1 MSFNTKFLIE
11 QGRKKLNIQDSSL
24 PKINQKI
31 LNLGQVH
38 NQINVINFN
47 KNDLQQVIE
56 IYQKQSFERN
66 KDELSFLL
74 QKLQKLPF
82 LKKTLRK
89 KGESFMIQALNSMS
103 LEYYNCNQELY
114 NLNQGNKQNFYI
126 LLNGSISFYVQ
137 NEQFFLEEMQE
148 EQKRVQTLKE
158 NLEQNNQQ
166 SAAANSNKV
175 FNVEVKQV
183 GQVLLKRK
191 ADGYVDKQREKEN
204 TQILQKQQ
212 NDLKLKN
219 GPGVNV
225 NDQSKVD
232 ENADKSNQKDLILK
246 EKLKELSVIQ
256 QNLAQKQAREFKEL
270 KVVSG
275 LTTVGEKKT
284 VQGDGNQDIQKIVV
298 KSPQVIVLMLKGEVF
313 RQLFSDMIESEE
325 KISSIS
331 FFLSI
336 PLFSNFRMREI
347 NYILQKTKIQVYKK
361 SQIIFNENDIA
372 EHFYIVKKGEFAVQK
387 EIQLKSHQMPDLYN
401 KKIIKHVEICSL
413 TEGQYFGLDELLEN
427 HIAQNQINYQVASSL
442 HQNIIKRVNSVK
454 CLQAESE
461 LFIIPY
467 DQFKKFINS
476 ETVVIDNDSLQQQA
490 NIRNEILAKKKL
502 EQEKQ
507 EMRVL
512 AIKKNIKKEQQK
524 YHQIQ
529 NEINLQ
535 QKEKNQTYYQKLLHD
550 SSSEISMPFLNN
562 QSISLK
568 TAFLK
573 KQTSFCNHLKEESN
587 NHPNQIFITS
597 DGQNIKHSQF
607 ILDKQQN
614 LTSKA
619 IQQGQV
625 DQIKNNFEQFNKNIS
640 IYNEN
645 MQKYVKAVTEFSDR
659 VTIEIPEKKN
669 NQNFINQNS
678 NVQQSNS
685 LTPKRGQSKLLIHQL
700 NYQLT
705 NPQQTRYKRSHTSN
719 FNQKDRGQ
727 TPEHIAANAHDVN
740 LIQQISPKNQKIKL
754 QQVESEN
761 DAKSS
766 SLTDVKKVN
775 RLFNYLNEIEC
786 KQNQR
791 HQSKNYSQIISDPM
805 EKDMQIID
813 NQQIAKCNQQQ
824 RKLNNKSK
832 QLQAI
837 SSYQQLYTEENKQ
850 FIEDLDEIKCGLN
863 KKDKTIQ
870 ILHSANNNQ
879 YQSRNQNL
887 RLSSINLQQQQD
899 QRQAKDS
906 FQNNYKLLNKSDGSI
921 NQHLTFR
928 DLEEKYQTN
937 VNQQEKKMILQNNTF
952 DKINTSIFR
961 DQKQKVKWQ
970 GESASIEQLLDEIN
984 QNYSKVPVKP
994 FIVSPSCAVK
1004 NTKRM
1009 IKKSR
1014 RGMQNVLGYI
1024 IEYQID
1030 NQTSNFYLESKQ
1042 LPQSS
1047 FNYKLNPPI
1056 KKMQDI

>member
-11 QGRKKLNIQDSSL
+11 QGRKKLNIQESSL

-31 LNLGQVH
+31 LNLGLVH
-38 NQINVINFN
+38 NQINAINFN
-47 KNDLQQVIE
+47 KSDLQQVIE
-56 IYQKQSFERN
+56 TYQKQSFERN
-66 KDELSFLL
+66 KDEMSFLL
-74 QKLQKLPF
+74 QKFQKLPF

-89 KGESFMIQALNSMS
+89 KGETFLIQALNQMQ

-114 NLNQGNKQNFYI
+114 NINQGNKQNFYI
-126 LLNGSISFYVQ
+126 LLNGSISLYVQ
-137 NEQFFLEEMQE
+137 NEQFYLEEMQE
-148 EQKRVQTLKE
+148 EQKRAQALKE
-158 NLEQNNQQ
+158 NQEQNNQQ
-166 SAAANSNKV
+166 SAPANNNKI

-183 GQVLLKRK
+183 GQAMLKKK
-191 ADGYVDKQREKEN
+191 AEVYVDKQREKEN
-204 TQILQKQQ
+204 TQIQQKQS
-212 NDLKLKN
+212 NDIKQKN
-219 GPGVNV
+219 GQVINV
-225 NDQSKVD
+225 IDKIKLD
-232 ENADKSNQKDLILK
+232 ENAHKSTQKELMYK
-246 EKLKELSVIQ
+246 EKLKELSAIQ
-256 QNLAQKQAREFKEL
+256 QNLAKKQAREFKEL
-270 KVVSG
+270 KVISG
-275 LTTVGEKKT
+275 LATVGEKKT

-298 KSPQVIVLMLKGEVF
+298 KSSQAIVLMLKGEAF

-331 FFLSI
+331 LFLSI

-347 NYILQKTKIQVYKK
+347 NQILQKTKIQVYKK
-361 SQIIFNENDIA
+361 SQIVFNENDIA

-387 EIQLKSHQMPDLYN
+387 EIHLKSHQMPDLYN
-401 KKIIKHVEICSL
+401 KKIVKHIEICSL

-427 HIAQNQINYQVASSL
+427 HMKNTQIPGSSN
-442 HQNIIKRVNSVK
+442 QNIIKRANSVK
-454 CLQAESE
+454 CLSAESE

-467 DQFKKFINS
+467 DQFKKYINS

-490 NIRNEILAKKKL
+490 NIRNEMLAKKKL
-502 EQEKQ
+502 EQEKE

-529 NEINLQ
+529 NEINIQ
-535 QKEKNQTYYQKLLHD
+535 QKEKNQTYYQKILQD
-550 SSSEISMPFLNN
+550 SQSEMSMPFLNN
-562 QSISLK
+562 QSISLQ

-573 KQTSFCNHLKEESN
+573 KQTSFCQKEESN
-587 NHPNQIFITS
+587 NHPNQIFITN
-597 DGQNIKHSQF
+597 DGQNLKYSQYTP
-607 ILDKQQN
+607 DKQQTN
-614 LTSKA
+614 KA
-619 IQQGQV
+619 IQLGQA
-625 DQIKNNFEQFNKNIS
+625 DQLKNNFEQFNKNIS

-645 MQKYVKAVTEFSDR
+645 MQKYIKAVTEFSDR
-659 VTIEIPEKKN
+659 VTIEQPDKKN
-669 NQNFINQNS
+669 IQYISNQ
-678 NVQQSNS
+678 VQQSNS

-705 NPQQTRYKRSHTSN
+705 NPQQTRYKRSYTSN
-719 FNQKDRGQ
+719 SNQNNRGQ
-727 TPEHIAANAHDVN
+727 TPENINQNIHDVN
-740 LIQQISPKNQKIKL
+740 SIQQLSPKNLKIKL
-754 QQVESEN
+754 QQVESTI

-766 SLTDVKKVN
+766 SLNGVKKVN

-791 HQSKNYSQIISDPM
+791 MQQNKNSSLIICDPL
-805 EKDMQIID
+805 EKETQNLD
-813 NQQIAKCNQQQ
+813 NQQQIGKGNEQQ
-824 RKLNNKSK
+824 RKLNNKNQ

-837 SSYQQLYTEENKQ
+837 SSYQKLSTEEYKQ
-850 FIEDLDEIKCGLN
+850 FVEDVDEIESGLN

-870 ILHSANNNQ
+870 ILHSSNNNLNQ
-879 YQSRNQNL
+879 NQHQSKNL

-899 QRQAKDS
+899 QRKLKET

-937 VNQQEKKMILQNNTF
+937 VNQQEKKVNLQNNTF

-961 DQKQKVKWQ
+961 EQQQKVKQQ

-1024 IEYQID
+1024 IEYQLD

-1047 FNYKLNPPI
+1047 YNYKLNPPI